1 MRKIIRFF
9 RIVFSNGG
17 EIKNIAYLNIKRG
30 QK

>member
-17 EIKNIAYLNIKRG
+17 EIKNIAYLKIKRG
-30 QK
+30 

>member
-30 QK
+30 

>member
-9 RIVFSNGG
+9 CIVFSNGG

-30 QK
+30 

>member
-1 MRKIIRFF
+1 MRKIIKFF

-30 QK
+30 

>member
-9 RIVFSNGG
+9 RIIFSNGG

-30 QK
+30 